1 MMEGLLSVPV
11 LQPMEPSRDPWGG
24 GGAAGS
30 PALLH
35 LGGRCSVLLQ
45 SSTPGP
51 GEREMLSPLP
61 SPSSSAPCAHTA
73 ATWRPGWLPAA
84 HRGRTV
90 PVLQLPWGRRALH
103 PGDLTDGVE
112 WMGGCWPRC
121 SFRCDERSCGDAM
134 SHRWER
140 VPPQWVA
147 LGGGVGTGGRVMFS
161 GCGEAQHRGIPWAVC
176 AERSLRLCAPV
187 VCWPAVVLHHY
198 GVWGVWRVRLLQGD
212 AHCMENGAQ
221 GPCHGEWGWLSDKS
235 VPCSALHAGWPSL
248 PS

>member
-1 MMEGLLSVPV
+1 MIRTKLECGDGNCANNLAGAGGAGSRPSSYPHPLDGHRETDPMMEGLLSVPV

-121 SFRCDERSCGDAM
+121 SFRCDERS
-134 SHRWER
+134 
-140 VPPQWVA
+140 
-147 LGGGVGTGGRVMFS
+147 
-161 GCGEAQHRGIPWAVC
+161 
-176 AERSLRLCAPV
+176 
-187 VCWPAVVLHHY
+187 
-198 GVWGVWRVRLLQGD
+198 
-212 AHCMENGAQ
+212 
-221 GPCHGEWGWLSDKS
+221 
-235 VPCSALHAGWPSL
+235 
-248 PS
+248 

>member
-90 PVLQLPWGRRALH
+90 PVLQLPWGQRALH

-147 LGGGVGTGGRVMFS
+147 LGGGGS
-161 GCGEAQHRGIPWAVC
+161 GYWGPCDVFW
-176 AERSLRLCAPV
+176 
-187 VCWPAVVLHHY
+187 
-198 GVWGVWRVRLLQGD
+198 VWGGSAPGDSMGCVCRALAAAVRSSCVLACG
-212 AHCMENGAQ
+212 GAA
-221 GPCHGEWGWLSDKS
+221 PLW
-235 VPCSALHAGWPSL
+235 CSGSL
-248 PS
+248 ESASSPG